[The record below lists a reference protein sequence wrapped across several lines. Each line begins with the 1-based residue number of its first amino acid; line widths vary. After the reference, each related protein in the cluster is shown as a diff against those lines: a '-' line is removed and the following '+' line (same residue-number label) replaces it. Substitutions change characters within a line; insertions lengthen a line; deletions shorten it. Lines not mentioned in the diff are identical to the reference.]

1 MAAYPKPLARKT
13 LEKRYQAFAPEK
25 REFLS
30 RFFVAAA
37 NLYGVVF
44 LDDLYGAYRDLM
56 KRRKKKQLVDVAY
69 VEGITWDKFEDFS
82 SVLRRDGEMPFFVFE
97 SKEFDSEEKEYTGGY
112 VVVHRDMVT
121 RGVLKLK
128 NAYEMI
134 EQQEDKVFY
143 TPVNFLD
150 YDRHVTTPAE
160 KKLKKFLENLKS
172 VALKV
177 PVIISSDL
185 FEAAPYVYNKFKG
198 SYLRN
203 IRSVLRRDEIVI
215 QGMGVEMLTYEDR
228 RRIFNEDGSYRTFAE
243 QMLGMIYDS
252 EQDACYGVADAME
265 LYFSELERMGVD
277 LSGKQTEQ
285 LFVLVTE
292 YHNTLPLRSNR
303 GFPPSELS
311 RIIAGKNPGGMPK
324 FVFGN
329 GYKKMIRKGDLNLE
343 DLRQD
348 IFDDENLSLPMKKNI
363 LDGLKD
369 LEKDL

>member
-1 MAAYPKPLARKT
+1 MAGYPKPLTRKT

-56 KRRKKKQLVDVAY
+56 KRRKEKQLVDAAY
-69 VEGITWDKFEDFS
+69 VDGITWDEFEEFGS
-82 SVLRRDGEMPFFVFE
+82 LLRRDGEMPLFVFE
-97 SKEFDSEEKEYTGGY
+97 PKEFDSKEKEEEYTGGY

-121 RGVLKLK
+121 RGALKLK

-134 EQQEDKVFY
+134 EQQGDKDFY
-143 TPVNFLD
+143 TPVNFLE

-185 FEAAPYVYNKFKG
+185 FEDAPYVYNKFKG

-203 IRSVLRRDEIVI
+203 IRSVLRRDEVAI
-215 QGMGVEMLTYEDR
+215 QAVGVEMLTYEDR
-228 RRIFNEDGSYRTFAE
+228 RRIFNADGSYRTFAE

-252 EQDACYGVADAME
+252 EQDACYGAADSIE
-265 LYFSELERMGVD
+265 LYFSELERMGVE
-277 LSGKQTEQ
+277 LSSKQEGQ
-285 LFVLVTE
+285 FLNLVME
-292 YHNTLPLRSNR
+292 YHNTLNLRTNR

-311 RIIAGKNPGGMPK
+311 RINAGKNPGGMPK

-329 GYKKMIRKGDLNLE
+329 GYKKMIRNGDLNLE
-343 DLRQD
+343 ELRQGL
-348 IFDDENLSLPMKKNI
+348 FDDENL
-363 LDGLKD
+363 
-369 LEKDL
+369 